1 MGIDPLSEVWVA
13 GEVLV
18 DLIPDIR
25 GHLIPNVGGGGA
37 NTAKALARLGIATSF
52 IDGISDDEL
61 GQLCRNEL
69 ESSGVN
75 LSRSISSSK
84 PTATAKVMIDSHGSA
99 SYQFALDGTATFD
112 FSASWLPQGNPK
124 VLHLGTLATIIEPGC
139 ESLYEWAS
147 SKDAP
152 KVFDPNIRPSVLGDR
167 AKYRESV
174 ERWIEISD
182 VIKLSEDDLF
192 WLYPEAENIDAA
204 LEIARIALRKRP
216 QLVVITRGGQG
227 MVGVTNELSIEVPG
241 VPVDVVDT
249 VGAGDTV
256 GAILVEAI
264 YNKDLPE
271 LLCDGLEP
279 TLRRAAKAAAIT
291 CSRVGAQPPSGAEL
305 FL

>member
-52 IDGISDDEL
+52 IDGISNDEL
-61 GQLCRNEL
+61 GQLCRDEL

-84 PTATAKVMIDSHGSA
+84 PTATAKVMIDSHGTA
-99 SYQFALDGTATFD
+99 SYQFVLDGTATFD

-124 VLHLGTLATIIEPGC
+124 VLHLGTLATIVEPGC
-139 ESLYEWAS
+139 ESLFQWS
-147 SKDAP
+147 RSIGAP

-167 AKYRESV
+167 EKYRESV

-192 WLYPEAENIDAA
+192 WLYPEAKNIDAA
-204 LEIARIALRKRP
+204 LHIARIALSKGP

-227 MVGVTNELSIEVPG
+227 MVAVTNEKTIEVPG
-241 VPVDVVDT
+241 VQVEVVDT

-264 YNKDLPE
+264 YNKGLPE
-271 LLCDGLEP
+271 LLGNGLQP
-279 TLRRAAKAAAIT
+279 TLRRAAKAASIT
-291 CSRVGAQPPSGAEL
+291 CSRAGAQPPSAAEL
-305 FL
+305 LL